1 MLLVDKCTE
10 FWYAVEKTG
19 NLTNP
24 DMPDESEGKDENAPS
39 GSHVKRAFSEFDSKQ
54 SIASSSPT
62 YDTYNR
68 NLVESYR
75 LSV

>member
-10 FWYAVEKTG
+10 FWYAADKTG

-24 DMPDESEGKDENAPS
+24 DIPDESEGKDENAPS
-39 GSHVKRAFSEFDSKQ
+39 GSHVKRAFIDSKQ
-54 SIASSSPT
+54 STASSSPN

-68 NLVESYR
+68 SLVESCR